1 MSYDTEVNPKDASK
15 APSRGMKVLQ
25 NHSANINSNS
35 HAVKIGHAGIGIEY
49 TTQQKSAQIEL
60 ANPHF

>member
-1 MSYDTEVNPKDASK
+1 MSYDTEINPKDASK
-15 APSRGMKVLQ
+15 APSRGIKVLQ

-49 TTQQKSAQIEL
+49 TT
-60 ANPHF
+60 